1 MEMPEYWESFLEKE
15 RKEEYFKKITQFI
28 NTEYSKGIVYPKK
41 EEIFAALRATPFEKT
56 KIVIIGQDPYHGENQ
71 AHGLAFSVQPGTKIP
86 PSLINIFKELSTD
99 LEIPVSKTGNLIPW
113 AEQGVLLLNTVLTVR
128 AGEANSHKNKGWE
141 EFTDKVITMLNSS
154 DNPIVFILWG
164 KPAQEKA
171 KLLNN
176 QKHLILKAAHP
187 SPLSAFR
194 GFFGCKHF
202 SKANTYLRNNNMQE
216 INWDLSR

>member
-99 LEIPVSKTGNLIPW
+99 LAIPVSKTGNLIPW

-141 EFTDKVITMLNSS
+141 EFTDKVITKLNSS

-164 KPAQEKA
+164 KPAQEKGR
-171 KLLNN
+171 LLNN

-216 INWDLSR
+216 INWDLSK

>member
-1 MEMPEYWESFLEKE
+1 MPEYWESFLEKE

-99 LEIPVSKTGNLIPW
+99 LAIPVSKTGNLIPW

-141 EFTDKVITMLNSS
+141 EFTDKVITKLNSS

-164 KPAQEKA
+164 KPAQEKGR
-171 KLLNN
+171 LLNN

>member
-1 MEMPEYWESFLEKE
+1 MPEYWESFLEKE

-141 EFTDKVITMLNSS
+141 EFTDKVITKLNSS

-202 SKANTYLRNNNMQE
+202 SKANTYLRNTNLQE
-216 INWDLSR
+216 INWNLSR

>member
-1 MEMPEYWESFLEKE
+1 MPEYWESFLEKE

-99 LEIPVSKTGNLIPW
+99 LAIPVSKTGNLIPW

-141 EFTDKVITMLNSS
+141 EFTDKVITKLNSS

-164 KPAQEKA
+164 KPAQEKGR
-171 KLLNN
+171 LLNN

-216 INWDLSR
+216 INWDLSK

>member
-1 MEMPEYWESFLEKE
+1 MPEYWESFLEKE
-15 RKEEYFKKITQFI
+15 RKEEYFKIITQFI

-99 LEIPVSKTGNLIPW
+99 LAIPVSKTGNLIPW

-141 EFTDKVITMLNSS
+141 EFTDKVITKLNSS

-164 KPAQEKA
+164 KPAQEKGR
-171 KLLNN
+171 LLNN

-216 INWDLSR
+216 INWDLSK

>member
-1 MEMPEYWESFLEKE
+1 MPEYWESFLEKE

-99 LEIPVSKTGNLIPW
+99 LAIPVSKTGNLIPW

-141 EFTDKVITMLNSS
+141 EFTDKVITKLNFS

>member
-1 MEMPEYWESFLEKE
+1 MPEYWESFLEKE

-99 LEIPVSKTGNLIPW
+99 LAIPVSKTGNLIPW

-141 EFTDKVITMLNSS
+141 EFTDKVITKLNSS

>member
-1 MEMPEYWESFLEKE
+1 MPEYWESFLEKE

>member
-1 MEMPEYWESFLEKE
+1 MPEYWESFLEKE

-99 LEIPVSKTGNLIPW
+99 LAIPVSKTGNLIPW

-141 EFTDKVITMLNSS
+141 EFTDKVITKLNFS

-216 INWDLSR
+216 INWDLSK